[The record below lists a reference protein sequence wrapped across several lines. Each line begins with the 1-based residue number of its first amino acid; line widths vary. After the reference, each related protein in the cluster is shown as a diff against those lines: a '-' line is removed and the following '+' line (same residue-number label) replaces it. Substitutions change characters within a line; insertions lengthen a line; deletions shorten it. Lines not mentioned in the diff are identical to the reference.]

1 MFKQLIFASLLDS
14 PIDPSTKAPPISLL
28 IAFNNLS
35 KTQGL
40 QIMTLNQGTRA
51 LRYLWCY
58 LSQWGTPLQPWKTC
72 FHNQKLWISPRCA
85 RLICCSQA
93 QDGTHRQADDTS
105 GIVSLVNAET
115 NNLCPC
121 NHILSFF
128 SQSKSPC
135 LWVQCRLQHF
145 TQWNSKQKRGHWKAE
160 LQFLLKGASSNF
172 EMCEP
177 STGGMLESAGH
188 AGVSSEAGLDDGL
201 LVWSLLLLIWPKLK
215 LIMSMGSAFTSP
227 KNTPPTH
234 PQAQAPRPPK
244 PPHIQKVSGSIPPGS
259 SLVLLSL
266 LAVGCELLAVG
277 FLRCCGC
284 SCCRCCCCCCC
295 LWWCFAMLR
304 AREFLLL
311 ALGL

>member
-35 KTQGL
+35 KRQGL

-105 GIVSLVNAET
+105 GVVSLVHAET

-121 NHILSFF
+121 NHILSLFLSQNPHVFEF
-128 SQSKSPC
+128 SAGCNILPNEIPS
-135 LWVQCRLQHF
+135 
-145 TQWNSKQKRGHWKAE
+145 KRGVTE
-160 LQFLLKGASSNF
+160 
-172 EMCEP
+172 
-177 STGGMLESAGH
+177 
-188 AGVSSEAGLDDGL
+188 
-201 LVWSLLLLIWPKLK
+201 KLNCN
-215 LIMSMGSAFTSP
+215 SCSRG
-227 KNTPPTH
+227 H
-234 PQAQAPRPPK
+234 PQTSRCVNSQPVECFNPPA
-244 PPHIQKVSGSIPPGS
+244 
-259 SLVLLSL
+259 L
-266 LAVGCELLAVG
+266 LA
-277 FLRCCGC
+277 
-284 SCCRCCCCCCC
+284 C
-295 LWWCFAMLR
+295 LVEWGLMMDCLSDLCFCLY
-304 AREFLLL
+304 
-311 ALGL
+311 GPSWSW